1 MTTKKLVLHGVENAS
16 PPPRLEKEGSKGS
29 NFDHFT
35 LTGSPLHAKSSHGL
49 KLESLVPR
57 RFFFF
62 FSAGLPDPASWL
74 NLPSTVLHVVPF
86 PLQTPHMSSC
96 APEPILKSQ
105 PTSWIR
111 KMTQLLITGGKTKGY
126 WTKCTKDS
134 WSVVREM
141 DFSGK

>member
-29 NFDHFT
+29 NFDHST
-35 LTGSPLHAKSSHGL
+35 LTRSPLHAKSSHGNS
-49 KLESLVPR
+49 KVKFLVG
-57 RFFFF
+57 FFFF

-105 PTSWIR
+105 PTSWFKEDDTTINNR
-111 KMTQLLITGGKTKGY
+111 WQN
-126 WTKCTKDS
+126 
-134 WSVVREM
+134 
-141 DFSGK
+141 